1 MIWKLDNFNIDGYDD
16 INISIV
22 SFKKIL
28 LFILLYDND
37 NLILKVIDIHL
48 FYY

>member
-1 MIWKLDNFNIDGYDD
+1 MIWKLDNFNVDGYDD

-28 LFILLYDND
+28 LYDND
-37 NLILKVIDIHL
+37 NLILKVNRYTFIL